1 MIALIT
7 FNSRARFHLTIIF
20 MSNNYD
26 LIDIFRRNEI
36 IEKKKQEIFED
47 YKNNL
52 LSYSQLAKK
61 YDLKIYDICK
71 ILNSDEFKEENR
83 KILEARAINYVNQI
97 GEEIEKINDDSSN
110 SFVAKQKLKVENLKW
125 LAKITAPK
133 IFNENYQIAMIRS
146 EQESNQQVVPKLE
159 IFLNNNQ

>member
-1 MIALIT
+1 
-7 FNSRARFHLTIIF
+7 

-26 LIDIFRRNEI
+26 LIDIARRNEI
-36 IEKKKQEIFED
+36 IDKKKQEIFED

-61 YDLKIYDICK
+61 YDLKLYDILK
-71 ILNSDEFKEENR
+71 IVNSEEFKQENQ
-83 KILEARAINYVNQI
+83 KILEARAVNYVNQI
-97 GEEIEKINDDSSN
+97 GEEIEKISEDSSN
-110 SFVAKQKLKVENLKW
+110 SFVAKQKLKVENLRW
-125 LAKITAPK
+125 LARTTSPK

-146 EQESNQQVVPKLE
+146 EQESNQQAIVPKLE

>member
-1 MIALIT
+1 
-7 FNSRARFHLTIIF
+7 

-26 LIDIFRRNEI
+26 LIDIARRNEI
-36 IEKKKQEIFED
+36 IDKKKQEIFED

-61 YDLKIYDICK
+61 YELKLYDILKIV
-71 ILNSDEFKEENR
+71 NSDEFKQENQ

-97 GEEIEKINDDSSN
+97 GEEIEKINEDSSN
-110 SFVAKQKLKVENLKW
+110 SFVSKQKLKVENLRW
-125 LAKITAPK
+125 LARTTSPK

-146 EQESNQQVVPKLE
+146 EQDNNQQVVPKLE
-159 IFLNNNQ
+159 IILNNNQ

>member
-1 MIALIT
+1 
-7 FNSRARFHLTIIF
+7 

-26 LIDIFRRNEI
+26 LIDISRRNEI

-61 YDLKIYDICK
+61 YDLKLYDILK
-71 ILNSDEFKEENR
+71 IVNSDEFKEENQ
-83 KILEARAINYVNQI
+83 KILEARAVNYVNQI
-97 GEEIEKINDDSSN
+97 GEEIEKINEDSSN
-110 SFVAKQKLKVENLKW
+110 SFVSKQKLKVENLKW
-125 LAKITAPK
+125 LAKITSPK

-146 EQESNQQVVPKLE
+146 EQESNQHQQIVVIPANFTKN
-159 IFLNNNQ
+159 IND

>member
-1 MIALIT
+1 
-7 FNSRARFHLTIIF
+7 

-26 LIDIFRRNEI
+26 LIDISRRNQI
-36 IEKKKQEIFED
+36 IENKKQEIFED

-61 YDLKIYDICK
+61 YDLKLYDILK
-71 ILNSDEFKEENR
+71 IVNSEEFKEENQ

-97 GEEIEKINDDSSN
+97 GEEIEKISEDSSN
-110 SFVAKQKLKVENLKW
+110 SFVSKQKLKVENLRW
-125 LAKITAPK
+125 LAKITSPK

-146 EQESNQQVVPKLE
+146 EQESNQHQQIVVIPANFTKN
-159 IFLNNNQ
+159 IND

>member
-1 MIALIT
+1 
-7 FNSRARFHLTIIF
+7 

>member
-1 MIALIT
+1 
-7 FNSRARFHLTIIF
+7 

-26 LIDIFRRNEI
+26 LIDISRRNEI
-36 IEKKKQEIFED
+36 IDKKKKEIFED

-61 YDLKIYDICK
+61 YDLKLYDILK
-71 ILNSDEFKEENR
+71 IVNSDEFKQENQ

-97 GEEIEKINDDSSN
+97 GEEIEKINEDSSN
-110 SFVAKQKLKVENLKW
+110 SFVSKQKLKVENLRW
-125 LAKITAPK
+125 LARTTSPK

-146 EQESNQQVVPKLE
+146 EQESNQQAIVPKLE
-159 IFLNNNQ
+159 IILNNNQ

>member
-1 MIALIT
+1 
-7 FNSRARFHLTIIF
+7 

-26 LIDIFRRNEI
+26 LIDIARRNEI
-36 IEKKKQEIFED
+36 IDKKKQEIFED

-61 YDLKIYDICK
+61 YELKLYDILKIV
-71 ILNSDEFKEENR
+71 NSDEFKQENQ

-97 GEEIEKINDDSSN
+97 GEEIEKINEDSSN
-110 SFVAKQKLKVENLKW
+110 SFVSKQKLKVENLRW
-125 LAKITAPK
+125 LARTTSPK

-146 EQESNQQVVPKLE
+146 EQDNNQQVVPKLE
-159 IFLNNNQ
+159 IILNNN